1 MSKPPD
7 ASTAKLPAVSRLLIA
22 EPPLLVLPS
31 LAVQVGLNEAIFL
44 QQLHY
49 WLQGKAAKERD
60 GRVWI
65 YNTYEEWHQQLPFW
79 SVMTIRRIVGGLE
92 QQGIVRSTTR
102 YNQHRVDR
110 TKWYTIDYAVLDR
123 LVTPEVSESPDHVIN
138 VNSRM
143 VNLNSPSDQDEPLQA
158 FEVNSSEPETSTETI
173 KAGELEDSK
182 IRQLRSSI
190 DIKYDSA
197 RLDLLPYVED
207 FAREFADQ
215 APLSSSTSRVVT
227 IYKQSGLDLVAFV
240 TAMQQAR
247 AITKE
252 RAASIRAHAPG
263 GAFPKKPKMAYFLA
277 VLEDVV
283 GGGERIARMPE
294 ND

>member
-1 MSKPPD
+1 MSKPSD
-7 ASTAKLPAVSRLLIA
+7 DLTARLPAVSRLLIA

-92 QQGIVRSTTR
+92 QQGIIHSTTR

-110 TKWYTIDYAVLDR
+110 TKWYTIDYAALDQ
-123 LVTPEVSESPDHVIN
+123 LVAPRVSELPDHVIN
-138 VNSRM
+138 V
-143 VNLNSPSDQDEPLQA
+143 NSPSDQDEPLQA
-158 FEVNSSEPETSTETI
+158 FDVNSSRPETSTKTI
-173 KAGELEDSK
+173 EAGEIESSK
-182 IRQLRSSI
+182 IRTPPSKV
-190 DIKYDSA
+190 DIKYDGA

-215 APLSSSTSRVVT
+215 APLSSSTSRVVG
-227 IYKQSGLDLVAFV
+227 IYKQSGLDLPGFL

-252 RAASIRAHAPG
+252 RAASIRAQGSG
-263 GAFPKKPKMAYFLA
+263 GAFPTKPKMAYFLA
-277 VLEDVV
+277 VLEDLVE
-283 GGGERIARMPE
+283 GEERIGRMPE
-294 ND
+294 TD